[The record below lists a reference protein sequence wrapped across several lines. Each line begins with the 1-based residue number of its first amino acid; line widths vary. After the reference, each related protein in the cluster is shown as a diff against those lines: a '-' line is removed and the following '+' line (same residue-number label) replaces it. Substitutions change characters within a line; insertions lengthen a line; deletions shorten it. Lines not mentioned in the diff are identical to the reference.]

1 MMSAKKSSNDGVKH
15 HIGIEIELL
24 LGTNQQQNG
33 SAASSATSP
42 RDVMARGRGGASS
55 QHQPMQIGPSKKRT
69 YGLWLLSDG
78 KEMPIDKED
87 DQPVVAFNTTRP
99 RWELS
104 SVMYSHPLPLPDELS
119 ATFPF
124 ISLYV
129 PFIYYF
135 FFICSWRTPRGSCI
149 FNIIF
154 MCVLHVLRDICV
166 CCNVTLMYLPRRGS
180 I

>member
-1 MMSAKKSSNDGVKH
+1 MMSAKKPSNDGVKH

-42 RDVMARGRGGASS
+42 RDVMARGRGGGASS
-55 QHQPMQIGPSKKRT
+55 SGHQPMQIGPSKKRT

-104 SVMYSHPLPLPDELS
+104 SVMYDRHLLPLDSLS
-119 ATFPF
+119 A
-124 ISLYV
+124 
-129 PFIYYF
+129 
-135 FFICSWRTPRGSCI
+135 
-149 FNIIF
+149 
-154 MCVLHVLRDICV
+154 
-166 CCNVTLMYLPRRGS
+166 
-180 I
+180 

>member
-1 MMSAKKSSNDGVKH
+1 MMSAKKPTNDGVKH

-33 SAASSATSP
+33 SAASSATLP

-55 QHQPMQIGPSKKRT
+55 SGHQPMQIGPSKKRT

-104 SVMYSHPLPLPDELS
+104 SVMYGRHLLDALS
-119 ATFPF
+119 A
-124 ISLYV
+124 
-129 PFIYYF
+129 
-135 FFICSWRTPRGSCI
+135 
-149 FNIIF
+149 
-154 MCVLHVLRDICV
+154 
-166 CCNVTLMYLPRRGS
+166 
-180 I
+180 